1 MTKKARERRLVEMPS
16 ELVSIELGDLPRFGF
31 SQGAIAQLRAY
42 LADLPLLPRF
52 SDSRVFVGPASL
64 TTPAMMVLAR
74 RVGQAYRS
82 HNISLR
88 DTPAGSQ
95 LARLRLAYLRAGTL
109 QSLNRNDW
117 QRALGEAA
125 IFITEALREHVDLLR
140 RLLAERATSNL
151 PTFVGSE
158 ARLDPLEAIELT

>member
-16 ELVSIELGDLPRFGF
+16 ELVSVELDDLPRFGL

-42 LADLPLLPRF
+42 LAGLPLLPRF
-52 SDSRVFVGPASL
+52 NDSRVFIGPASL

-95 LARLRLAYLRAGTL
+95 LDRLRLAYLRADSL
-109 QSLNRNDW
+109 LSLNRNDW
-117 QRALGEAA
+117 QRAVGEAA
-125 IFITEALREHVDLLR
+125 IFISEALAEHADLLR
-140 RLLAERATSNL
+140 RLLVERATRDL
-151 PTFVGSE
+151 PTFLGSE
-158 ARLDPLEAIELT
+158 ARLEPIEAIELT